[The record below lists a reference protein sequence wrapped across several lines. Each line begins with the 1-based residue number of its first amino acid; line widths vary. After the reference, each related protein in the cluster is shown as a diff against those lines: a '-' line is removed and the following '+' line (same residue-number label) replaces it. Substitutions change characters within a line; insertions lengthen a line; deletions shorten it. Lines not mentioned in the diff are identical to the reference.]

1 MNNLKLVVAAISRE
15 IYLAKVLKSGLMG
28 EQRKEFT
35 QEATNAVMEWFML
48 TKTKGLSMNVNAGG
62 KTYLFH
68 TCDTE
73 KADRILAILREG
85 ETNENE

>member
-1 MNNLKLVVAAISRE
+1 MNNLKLVVAAISGK

-35 QEATNAVMEWFML
+35 QEATNAVMEWFMV

-62 KTYLFH
+62 KTCLFH